1 MWHTQRT
8 TSRMAL
14 AVVLI
19 AVVVALWTAACGS
32 KAAASRS
39 PGTASTVGAALIVPA
54 PSAPAPTHSGTRA
67 ATRARAALSAF
78 DRAFY
83 VASGLQAHHANTT
96 AGGRADFWRQAELIE
111 MEEDAYQ
118 NTGDPAT
125 KKKIVALMRGV
136 VSIHGHNW
144 AKHTWNDDIMWM
156 VIASVRAYE
165 LTGDTAYRT
174 MAQRTFDATYARSWS
189 KDFGGG
195 LWWTTAQT
203 QKNVTTNAPAA
214 IAACKLATA
223 LHDPSY
229 LTKAKRLFGWVRKTL
244 YDAKSGAVWDSISPA
259 KGGAGVV
266 VNRAGLTYNQG
277 TFIGAADLL
286 YQATREKAYYED
298 ALRTLGYTKAS
309 LTTNGIL
316 QSESSGSNG
325 NFGGFKGI
333 FCRWAVKF
341 VRDNHISSY
350 DLWFQ
355 QNAAA
360 AWRHRNAS
368 GLMAQDWSA
377 QTGTGI
383 LQAWD
388 CSSAVVLLEA
398 ISGS

>member
-1 MWHTQRT
+1 MWHVKRT
-8 TSRMAL
+8 TSRVAL
-14 AVVLI
+14 SVSLI
-19 AVVVALWTAACGS
+19 AVVVALWTAGCGS

-39 PGTASTVGAALIVPA
+39 PGTASTVGAALTVPA
-54 PSAPAPTHSGTRA
+54 PSAPAPTHSRTRA
-67 ATRARAALSAF
+67 TTRARAALSAF

-83 VASGLQAHHANTT
+83 VAFGFQAHHATT
-96 AGGRADFWRQAELIE
+96 TTTGGRADFWRQAELIE

-136 VSIHGHNW
+136 VSLHGRNW

-156 VIASVRAYE
+156 VIASARAYE
-165 LTGDTAYRT
+165 LTGDTAYRI
-174 MAQRTFDATYARSWS
+174 MAQRNFDATYARSWS

-195 LWWTTAQT
+195 LWWTTAHT
-203 QKNVTTNAPAA
+203 QKNVTTTEPAA

-229 LTKAKRLFGWVRKTL
+229 LTKAKRLFGWVRRTL

-259 KGGAGVV
+259 KGGTAV

-286 YQATREKAYYED
+286 HQVTHDRTYYED
-298 ALRTLGYTKAS
+298 ALRTLGYTKAN

-316 QSESSGSNG
+316 QSESSGHNG

-355 QNAAA
+355 QNAAV

-377 QTGTGI
+377 QTGSGV
-383 LQAWD
+383 LQAWG

>member
-1 MWHTQRT
+1 MET
-8 TSRMAL
+8 
-14 AVVLI
+14 
-19 AVVVALWTAACGS
+19 
-32 KAAASRS
+32 
-39 PGTASTVGAALIVPA
+39 PGPRGFARG
-54 PSAPAPTHSGTRA
+54 PTR
-67 ATRARAALSAF
+67 ATRARAALGAF

-83 VASGLQAHHANTT
+83 VSSGIQAHHANST
-96 AGGRADFWRQAELIE
+96 AGARADFWRQAELIE

-125 KKKIVALMRGV
+125 KKKIVLLMRGV
-136 VSIHGHNW
+136 VSLYGRNW
-144 AKHTWNDDIMWM
+144 AKRTWNDDIMWM
-156 VIASVRAYE
+156 IIASIRAYE

-174 MAQRTFDATYARSWS
+174 MAQRSFDATYARSWS

-195 LWWTTAQT
+195 LWWTTART

-223 LHDPSY
+223 LHDQSY
-229 LTKAKRLFGWVRKTL
+229 LAKAKSLFAWVRKTL

-259 KGGAGVV
+259 KVGPGVV

-286 YQATREKAYYED
+286 DQATQRKAYSAD
-298 ALRTLGYTKAS
+298 ALRTLGYTKAN

-316 QSESSGSNG
+316 QSEGGSNG

-341 VRDNHISSY
+341 VRDDHISSY
-350 DLWFQ
+350 DAWFQ
-355 QNAAA
+355 QNADA
-360 AWRHRNAS
+360 AWGQRNAR
-368 GLMAQDWSA
+368 GLIGQDWSA
-377 QTGTGI
+377 QTGSGV
-383 LQAWD
+383 LLAWD

-398 ISGS
+398 ISRS